1 MKKNGTLQLILKG
14 FLIGSSMSVPGVSG
28 GTMAIILGIYN
39 QMIQAVSGF
48 FKDIKKNTI
57 FLIKLAVGG
66 VLGICSLSFL
76 ISWLLEK
83 APVPVSFFFVG
94 AVAGG
99 IPVILNTVLSSE
111 KERLVKK
118 NKPAKLQGASIAKI
132 AVCFLIGLAAVI
144 AIEFLPKGLMEV
156 RMDLSIQTLVFWAIT
171 GVVVALALVLPG
183 ISTSHM
189 LVVLGLYQATLDA
202 IRGLDILFI
211 ACLGISLLVGVFA
224 TTKPLEWL
232 MNKYTV
238 ATYSGILGFVVGS
251 VSAIFKEII
260 IPEWPKEPKVSWLVI
275 TAIVSIVLFVAGI
288 IFIRSME
295 KNVSEES

>member
-28 GTMAIILGIYN
+28 GTMAIILGVYDK
-39 QMIQAVSGF
+39 MIQAVSGF
-48 FKDIKKNTI
+48 FKNMKDNAL
-57 FLIKLAVGG
+57 FLIKLALGG
-66 VLGICSLSFL
+66 VIGICSLSFL

-99 IPVILNTVLSSE
+99 IPVILRTVLNSE
-111 KERLVKK
+111 KENLARK
-118 NKPAKLQGASIAKI
+118 NKKAVIGSSGIAKI
-132 AVCFLIGLAAVI
+132 VFFFLAGLAMVI

-156 RMDLSIQTLVFWAIT
+156 RMDLSVQTLIFWVIT
-171 GVVVALALVLPG
+171 GLVVALALVLPG

-202 IRGLDILFI
+202 IKGLDIQFI
-211 ACLGISLLVGVFA
+211 AFLGISILVGVFA

-232 MNKYTV
+232 MNEYTV
-238 ATYSGILGFVVGS
+238 ATYSAILGFVIGS

-260 IPEWPKEPKVSWLVI
+260 IPAWPENPNASWLVV
-275 TAIVSIVLFVAGI
+275 TGVVSGVLFVAGI
-288 IFIRSME
+288 SFIRKME
-295 KNVSEES
+295 KNAAED

>member
-1 MKKNGTLQLILKG
+1 MKNNGTLQLILKG

-28 GTMAIILGIYN
+28 GTMAIILGIYDK
-39 QMIQAVSGF
+39 MIHAVSSF
-48 FKDIKKNTI
+48 FKNIKENAL
-57 FLIKLAVGG
+57 FLIKVAVGG
-66 VLGICSLSFL
+66 VLGIASLSFL

-83 APVPVSFFFVG
+83 APVPVSFFFIG

-99 IPVILNTVLSSE
+99 IPVILNKVLSSE
-111 KERLVKK
+111 KENLAKK
-118 NKPAKLQGASIAKI
+118 NKPAKIQGASVAKI
-132 AVCFLIGLAAVI
+132 AVCFVIGLAAVI

-156 RMDLSIQTLVFWAIT
+156 RMDLSVQTLIFWVIT

-202 IRGLDILFI
+202 IKGLDIVFI
-211 ACLGISLLVGVFA
+211 AFLGISILVGVFA

-232 MNKYTV
+232 MNKFTV
-238 ATYSGILGFVVGS
+238 ATYSGILGFVIGS

-260 IPEWPKEPKVSWLVI
+260 IPAWPKEPTVSWIII
-275 TAIVSIVLFVAGI
+275 TAIVSVVLFVAGI

-295 KNVSEES
+295 KNVAED